1 MRILF
6 DQGTLQPLR
15 RQLTGHTV
23 DTVYE
28 QGWAMLKNGAL
39 LARAEQAGYGIFITT
54 DQNLRYQQNL
64 TGRRLAILVLGTT
77 SWPKI
82 RQHIGRVQGAVD
94 AVSADTYLEISFDV
108 SP

>member
-1 MRILF
+1 M
-6 DQGTLQPLR
+6 
-15 RQLTGHTV
+15 

-28 QGWAMLKNGAL
+28 QGWSTLKNGVP
-39 LARAEQAGYGIFITT
+39 LATVEQARYDLFITT

-82 RQHIGRVQGAVD
+82 RQHIGRIQSAVD
-94 AVSADTYLEISFDV
+94 PISAGAFHEISF
-108 SP
+108 S